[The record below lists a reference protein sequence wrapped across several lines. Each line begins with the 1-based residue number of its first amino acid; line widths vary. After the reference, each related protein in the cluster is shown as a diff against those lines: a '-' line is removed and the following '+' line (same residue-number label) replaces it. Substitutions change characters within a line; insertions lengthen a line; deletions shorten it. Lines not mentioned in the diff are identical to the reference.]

1 MKGRIFLGKGDFI
14 EEVKEFLKEK
24 EPIKEIPRI
33 ERFAGRPALR
43 EMFGEIKKKSLDEE
57 RIYVADVRYGYTLR
71 EMGDF
76 LRVHYSTVSKP

>member
-1 MKGRIFLGKGDFI
+1 
-14 EEVKEFLKEK
+14 
-24 EPIKEIPRI
+24 
-33 ERFAGRPALR
+33 
-43 EMFGEIKKKSLDEE
+43 MFGEIKRKSLDEE